1 MDASDAETAFW
12 VAEADEA
19 TRMTDL
25 DRLRE
30 ALAYFDDK
38 KVLRDLGAVDVVCA
52 AARRFLALTETG
64 PDYDRELLADTL
76 DDFLWEKFDVTA
88 RPETLDAMVDQI
100 LANLVPRSDAL
111 ADYLT
116 EDTG

>member
-1 MDASDAETAFW
+1 MS
-12 VAEADEA
+12 
-19 TRMTDL
+19 

-30 ALAYFDDK
+30 ALAFFD
-38 KVLRDLGAVDVVCA
+38 RYGVDGGDVEARGVHFVEAFA
-52 AARRFLALTETG
+52 AARRLLALTETG

-88 RPETLDAMVDQI
+88 RPETLDAMVDQV
-100 LANLVPRSDAL
+100 LANLVSKSDAAL

-116 EDTG
+116 EEET